1 MSKEKIGLFFG
12 TFDPIHNGHLKIA
25 KYITEEKLADKVWL
39 VVTPENPI
47 KVGSKISSFNHRFNM
62 AKIATENYDNIIP
75 SDLEVN
81 LKKPNYTIDT
91 LEYISNKLKDIE
103 FSLIIGED
111 NYKIF
116 DTWKDYKKII
126 NKYKIFIYPRK
137 GTLNENLHII
147 NENTMYIGGPRID
160 LSSTNIRKIVSNN
173 SDPKDLISNKVME
186 YINSNKLYQWKKPNW
201 NLE

>member
-12 TFDPIHNGHLKIA
+12 TFDPIHNGHLRIA

-47 KVGSKISSFNHRFNM
+47 KAGSKISSFNHRFNM

-160 LSSTNIRKIVSNN
+160 LSSTNIRKIISKK

-186 YINSNKLYQWKKPNW
+186 YINSNKLYQ
-201 NLE
+201 

>member
-12 TFDPIHNGHLKIA
+12 TFDPIHNGHLRIA

-47 KVGSKISSFNHRFNM
+47 KIGSKISSFNHRFNM

-186 YINSNKLYQWKKPNW
+186 YINSNKLYQ
-201 NLE
+201 

>member
-12 TFDPIHNGHLKIA
+12 TFDPIHNGHLRIA

-91 LEYISNKLKDIE
+91 LEYISNNLKDIE

-160 LSSTNIRKIVSNN
+160 LSSTNIRKIVSKN

-186 YINSNKLYQWKKPNW
+186 YINSNKLYQ
-201 NLE
+201 

>member
-12 TFDPIHNGHLKIA
+12 TFDPIHNGHLRIA

-62 AKIATENYDNIIP
+62 AKIATEKYDNIIP

-147 NENTMYIGGPRID
+147 NQNTMYIGGPRID
-160 LSSTNIRKIVSNN
+160 LSSTNIRKIVSKK
-173 SDPKDLISNKVME
+173 SDPKDLISTKVME
-186 YINSNKLYQWKKPNW
+186 YINSNKLYQ
-201 NLE
+201 

>member
-12 TFDPIHNGHLKIA
+12 TFDPIHNGHLRIA

-47 KVGSKISSFNHRFNM
+47 KAGSKISSFNHRFNM

-173 SDPKDLISNKVME
+173 SDPKDLISNKVMG
-186 YINSNKLYQWKKPNW
+186 YINSNKLYQ
-201 NLE
+201 

>member
-12 TFDPIHNGHLKIA
+12 TFDPIHNGHLRIA

-126 NKYKIFIYPRK
+126 SKYNILIYPRK
-137 GTLNENLHII
+137 GTLKENLHII

-186 YINSNKLYQWKKPNW
+186 YINSNKLYQ
-201 NLE
+201 

>member
-25 KYITEEKLADKVWL
+25 KYITEEKVADKVWL

-186 YINSNKLYQWKKPNW
+186 YINSNKLYQ
-201 NLE
+201 

>member
-12 TFDPIHNGHLKIA
+12 TFDPIHNGHLRIA

-62 AKIATENYDNIIP
+62 AKIATEKYDNIIP

-147 NENTMYIGGPRID
+147 NQNTMYIGGPRID

-186 YINSNKLYQWKKPNW
+186 YINSNKLYQ
-201 NLE
+201 

>member
-81 LKKPNYTIDT
+81 LKRPNYTIDT
-91 LEYISNKLKDIE
+91 LEHISNKLKDIE

-186 YINSNKLYQWKKPNW
+186 YINSNKLYQ
-201 NLE
+201 

>member
-1 MSKEKIGLFFG
+1 MGKEKIGLFFG
-12 TFDPIHNGHLKIA
+12 TFDPIHNGHLRIA
-25 KYITEEKLADKVWL
+25 KYITEEKLAHKVWL

-47 KVGSKISSFNHRFNM
+47 KLRSKISSFNHRFNM
-62 AKIATENYDNIIP
+62 AKIATEKYDNIIS

-116 DTWKDYKKII
+116 DTWKDYKKILS
-126 NKYKIFIYPRK
+126 NYKIFIYPRK
-137 GTLNENLHII
+137 GTLKENPHII
-147 NENTMYIGGPRID
+147 NENAMYIGGPRID
-160 LSSTNIRKIVSNN
+160 LSSTNIRNIVSKN
-173 SDPKDLISNKVME
+173 SDPKDLISAKVME
-186 YINSNKLYQWKKPNW
+186 YINSNKLYQ
-201 NLE
+201 

>member
-160 LSSTNIRKIVSNN
+160 LSSTNIRKIVSKK
-173 SDPKDLISNKVME
+173 SDPKDLISSKVME
-186 YINSNKLYQWKKPNW
+186 LSLIHI
-201 NLE
+201 

>member
-12 TFDPIHNGHLKIA
+12 TFDPIHNGHLRIA

-62 AKIATENYDNIIP
+62 AKIATENHDNIIP

-160 LSSTNIRKIVSNN
+160 LSSTNIRKIVSKK
-173 SDPKDLISNKVME
+173 SDPKDLISSKVME
-186 YINSNKLYQWKKPNW
+186 YINSNKLYQ
-201 NLE
+201 

>member
-12 TFDPIHNGHLKIA
+12 TFDPIHNGHLRIA

-91 LEYISNKLKDIE
+91 LEYISNKLIDIE

-126 NKYKIFIYPRK
+126 NKYKIFIYLRK

-160 LSSTNIRKIVSNN
+160 LSSTNIRKIVSKK
-173 SDPKDLISNKVME
+173 SDPKDLISTKVME
-186 YINSNKLYQWKKPNW
+186 YINSNKLYQ
-201 NLE
+201 

>member
-12 TFDPIHNGHLKIA
+12 TFDPIHNGHLRIA

-126 NKYKIFIYPRK
+126 NKYEIFIYPRK

-186 YINSNKLYQWKKPNW
+186 YINSNKLYQ
-201 NLE
+201 

>member
-12 TFDPIHNGHLKIA
+12 TFDPIHNGHLRIA

-62 AKIATENYDNIIP
+62 AKIATEKYDNILP

-160 LSSTNIRKIVSNN
+160 LSSTNIRKIVSKK

-186 YINSNKLYQWKKPNW
+186 YINSNKLYQ
-201 NLE
+201 

>member
-12 TFDPIHNGHLKIA
+12 TFDPIHNGHLRIA

-147 NENTMYIGGPRID
+147 NQNTMYIGGPRID

-173 SDPKDLISNKVME
+173 SAPKDLISNKVME
-186 YINSNKLYQWKKPNW
+186 YINSNKLYQ
-201 NLE
+201 

>member
-12 TFDPIHNGHLKIA
+12 TFDPIHNGHLRIA
-25 KYITEEKLADKVWL
+25 KYITEEKLAHKVWL

-47 KVGSKISSFNHRFNM
+47 KLRSKISSFNHRFNM
-62 AKIATENYDNIIP
+62 AKIATEKYDNIMP

-116 DTWKDYKKII
+116 DTWKDYEKILS
-126 NKYKIFIYPRK
+126 NYKIFIYPRK
-137 GTLNENLHII
+137 GTLKENPHII
-147 NENTMYIGGPRID
+147 NENAMYIGGPRID
-160 LSSTNIRKIVSNN
+160 LSSTNIRNIISKN
-173 SDPKDLISNKVME
+173 SDPKDLISAKVME
-186 YINSNKLYQWKKPNW
+186 YINSNKLYQ
-201 NLE
+201 

>member
-91 LEYISNKLKDIE
+91 LDYISNKLKDIE

-186 YINSNKLYQWKKPNW
+186 YINSNKLYQ
-201 NLE
+201 

>member
-1 MSKEKIGLFFG
+1 MGKEKIGLFFG
-12 TFDPIHNGHLKIA
+12 TFDPIHNGHLRIA

-47 KVGSKISSFNHRFNM
+47 KAGSKISSFNHRFNM

-116 DTWKDYKKII
+116 NTWKDYKKII

-160 LSSTNIRKIVSNN
+160 LSSTNIRKIVSKK
-173 SDPKDLISNKVME
+173 SDPKDLISNKVLE
-186 YINSNKLYQWKKPNW
+186 YINSNKLYQ
-201 NLE
+201 

>member
-12 TFDPIHNGHLKIA
+12 TFDPIHNGHLRIA

-47 KVGSKISSFNHRFNM
+47 KAGSKISSFNHRFNM

-91 LEYISNKLKDIE
+91 LEYISNKLIDIE

-160 LSSTNIRKIVSNN
+160 LSSTNIRKIVSKK

-186 YINSNKLYQWKKPNW
+186 YINSNKLYQ
-201 NLE
+201 

>member
-160 LSSTNIRKIVSNN
+160 LSSTNIRKIVSKK
-173 SDPKDLISNKVME
+173 SDPKDLISTKVME
-186 YINSNKLYQWKKPNW
+186 YINSNKLYQ
-201 NLE
+201 

>member
-186 YINSNKLYQWKKPNW
+186 YINSNKLYK
-201 NLE
+201 

>member
-1 MSKEKIGLFFG
+1 MGKEKIGLFFG
-12 TFDPIHNGHLKIA
+12 TFDPIHNGHLRIA
-25 KYITEEKLADKVWL
+25 KYITEEKLADNVWL

-47 KVGSKISSFNHRFNM
+47 KAGSKISSFNHRFNM

-186 YINSNKLYQWKKPNW
+186 YINSNKLYQ
-201 NLE
+201 

>member
-12 TFDPIHNGHLKIA
+12 TFDPIHNGHLRIA

-173 SDPKDLISNKVME
+173 SDPKDLISTKVME
-186 YINSNKLYQWKKPNW
+186 YINSNKLYQ
-201 NLE
+201 

>member
-12 TFDPIHNGHLKIA
+12 TFDPIHNGHLRIA

-47 KVGSKISSFNHRFNM
+47 KAGSKISSFNHRFNM

-160 LSSTNIRKIVSNN
+160 LSSTNIRKIVSKK

-186 YINSNKLYQWKKPNW
+186 YINSNKLYQ
-201 NLE
+201 